1 MVDPPC
7 AVPRRKGFVAEEG
20 IRAKGSASLNG
31 WDSDPVG
38 AFLDPA
44 LGLDLSLS
52 FSAASTAVAGI
63 EDKNPRMTP
72 KAPRG
77 SIRSFLFLPPL
88 LLGLQAGCTSRP
100 PPDAALQRLQGTW
113 EGVAVGGKPGEKVT
127 IKISGDSFHFHR
139 DSDFWFKTKIALP
152 PGTEP
157 QQMLATILDSASAG
171 DTVGQVIGAIVK
183 IEDGTLIVATKG
195 GDGPSEQTPKG
206 FDVTQEAGLTR
217 FDLRKVPRPSAR

>member
-1 MVDPPC
+1 
-7 AVPRRKGFVAEEG
+7 VA
-20 IRAKGSASLNG
+20 
-31 WDSDPVG
+31 SDRVR

-44 LGLDLSLS
+44 LGLELALP
-52 FSAASTAVAGI
+52 FKAASTAVAGI
-63 EDKNPRMTP
+63 EDKNSRMTSN
-72 KAPRG
+72 AQLG
-77 SIRSFLFLPPL
+77 LTRSYLLLPTL

-100 PPDAALQRLQGTW
+100 PPDSALQRLQGTW
-113 EGVAVGGKPGEKVT
+113 EGVGVGGKPGEKVT

-139 DSDFWFKTKIALP
+139 DSDFWFKTRIALP

-195 GDGPSEQTPKG
+195 GDGPSEQMPKG

>member
-1 MVDPPC
+1 MTSK
-7 AVPRRKGFVAEEG
+7 A
-20 IRAKGSASLNG
+20 L
-31 WDSDPVG
+31 
-38 AFLDPA
+38 
-44 LGLDLSLS
+44 LGL
-52 FSAASTAVAGI
+52 A
-63 EDKNPRMTP
+63 
-72 KAPRG
+72 
-77 SIRSFLFLPPL
+77 RSFLLLPPL

-100 PPDAALQRLQGTW
+100 PPDSALQRLQGTW

>member
-1 MVDPPC
+1 MTSKAP
-7 AVPRRKGFVAEEG
+7 
-20 IRAKGSASLNG
+20 
-31 WDSDPVG
+31 
-38 AFLDPA
+38 
-44 LGLDLSLS
+44 LGL
-52 FSAASTAVAGI
+52 T
-63 EDKNPRMTP
+63 
-72 KAPRG
+72 
-77 SIRSFLFLPPL
+77 RSFLLLPPL

-100 PPDAALQRLQGTW
+100 PPDSALQRLQGTW

-127 IKISGDSFHFHR
+127 IRISGDSFHFHR
-139 DSDFWFKTKIALP
+139 DSDFWFKTRIALP

-195 GDGPSEQTPKG
+195 GDGPSGQTPKG

-217 FDLRKVPRPSAR
+217 FDLRKVPRPSAK

>member
-1 MVDPPC
+1 
-7 AVPRRKGFVAEEG
+7 
-20 IRAKGSASLNG
+20 LNG
-31 WDSDPVG
+31 VASDRVR
-38 AFLDPA
+38 ALLDPA
-44 LGLDLSLS
+44 LGLELSLP

-63 EDKNPRMTP
+63 EDKNPRMTS
-72 KAPRG
+72 KALLG
-77 SIRSFLFLPPL
+77 LTRSFLLLPPL

-100 PPDAALQRLQGTW
+100 PPDSALQRLQGTW